1 VLQQGEEDVERLRKN
16 GNGIG
21 SAGGGG
27 EGEWQRFLV
36 GRKMMATN
44 GCSSPVLKQTP
55 LCFQI
60 LSVFPPSIFLFV
72 FFFKIFFL
80 PSVLFYS
87 PVLSQISHSFSVFKC
102 SLFFSFQNLPPCNSS
117 FPLYL

>member
-16 GNGIG
+16 GNDIG

-44 GCSSPVLKQTP
+44 ECSSPVLKQTP

-72 FFFKIFFL
+72 FFF
-80 PSVLFYS
+80 
-87 PVLSQISHSFSVFKC
+87 
-102 SLFFSFQNLPPCNSS
+102 
-117 FPLYL
+117 